1 LALVEEKKMP
11 AEPTKEGNI
20 ALGEIILEA
29 LKGIKS
35 EILLY
40 AIIVA
45 ALLIGSAYFGLAVLK
60 ELKWP
65 LIIIFSLALGAYFFA
80 GAVPRAKRRLRNSG
94 PAQKRSN

>member
-1 LALVEEKKMP
+1 MFAMPHEEPKISFGK
-11 AEPTKEGNI
+11 
-20 ALGEIILEA
+20 IILEA

-45 ALLIGSAYFGLAVLK
+45 ALLVGSAYFGLAVLR

-65 LIIIFSLALGAYFFA
+65 LTIIFSLALGAYFFG
-80 GAVPRAKRRLRNSG
+80 GAVPRARRRLKSPPGEKNASI
-94 PAQKRSN
+94 